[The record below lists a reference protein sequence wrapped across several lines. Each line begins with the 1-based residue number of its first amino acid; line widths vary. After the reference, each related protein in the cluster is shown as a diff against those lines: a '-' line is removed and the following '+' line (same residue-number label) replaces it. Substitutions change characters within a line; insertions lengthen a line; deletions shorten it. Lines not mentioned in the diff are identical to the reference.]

1 MVANPPS
8 ICKSDR
14 KQMKNNKILER
25 KDTYYENNENQENS
39 QNTNA
44 RWCSKICLLKPIEKS
59 GGLSE
64 IRTLDLTIKPFTLPT
79 ELIALICRR
88 KGTNHRSEYQKIT
101 RRFDKKIIETYL
113 IYPLR
118 RLLKRGD

>member
-14 KQMKNNKILER
+14 KQIKVINILER

-59 GGLSE
+59 GE
-64 IRTLDLTIKPFTLPT
+64 PDENRTRDTLIKSQVRCQTAL
-79 ELIALICRR
+79 LILIYRR
-88 KGTNHRSEYQKIT
+88 KGTNHRSEYQKFYKEACQEKSQLSIFT
-101 RRFDKKIIETYL
+101 LCGGY
-113 IYPLR
+113 
-118 RLLKRGD
+118 

>member
-14 KQMKNNKILER
+14 KQIKVINILER

-44 RWCSKICLLKPIEKS
+44 RWCGKICLLKPIEKS

-64 IRTLDLTIKPFTLPT
+64 V
-79 ELIALICRR
+79 
-88 KGTNHRSEYQKIT
+88 
-101 RRFDKKIIETYL
+101 
-113 IYPLR
+113 
-118 RLLKRGD
+118 

>member
-14 KQMKNNKILER
+14 KQIKVINILER

-59 GGLSE
+59 GE
-64 IRTLDLTIKPFTLPT
+64 PDENRTRDTLIKSQVRYQTAL
-79 ELIALICRR
+79 LILIYRR
-88 KGTNHRSEYQKIT
+88 KGTNNRSEYQKNY
-101 RRFDKKIIETYL
+101 KEAW
-113 IYPLR
+113 
-118 RLLKRGD
+118 